1 MVVGVQSF
9 EGLLQIPG
17 EWKSPTFPRCNW
29 NVGSLPCSWSVKLPK
44 LIQIHNHT
52 SLLILR
58 SSWTFSVTST
68 VNFSSRFKAR
78 YLENFGELFH
88 FWPLNSGPCEKI
100 GSKKDGKG
108 PRKYHTIFCHSCH
121 SSHYCTCWKAA
132 SPGWAE
138 SQMPATLHGP
148 HDLRGGQV
156 WKGQSRPK
164 LVFILKHVWQNWT
177 FVCILF
183 SYNFKAIAFP
193 IPSYLNIQ

>member
-1 MVVGVQSF
+1 MRGEVAKYEQVLKLCCVKREEGGPGSQLTELVTGTVSRGPRGFMVVGVQSF

-88 FWPLNSGPCEKI
+88 F
-100 GSKKDGKG
+100 
-108 PRKYHTIFCHSCH
+108 
-121 SSHYCTCWKAA
+121 
-132 SPGWAE
+132 
-138 SQMPATLHGP
+138 
-148 HDLRGGQV
+148 
-156 WKGQSRPK
+156 
-164 LVFILKHVWQNWT
+164 
-177 FVCILF
+177 
-183 SYNFKAIAFP
+183 
-193 IPSYLNIQ
+193 